1 MKIIWDERKRLKNVE
16 KHRLDFRE
24 LELGFFA
31 GAMILNA
38 RDGRLK
44 AIGDLAEDTVAV
56 IFVRLG
62 IEGMSLISLR
72 PASRKER
79 SLYERYRSQTPYP
92 H

>member
-1 MKIIWDERKRLKNVE
+1 MKITWDERKRLKNVE
-16 KHRLDFRE
+16 KHRLDFRDLQ
-24 LELGFFA
+24 LEFFA
-31 GAMILNA
+31 EAMILNA

-44 AIGDLAEDTVAV
+44 AIGDLADDTVVV

-62 IEGMSLISLR
+62 LQGMSLISLR

-79 SLYERYRSQTPYP
+79 SLYEKYRSETAYP